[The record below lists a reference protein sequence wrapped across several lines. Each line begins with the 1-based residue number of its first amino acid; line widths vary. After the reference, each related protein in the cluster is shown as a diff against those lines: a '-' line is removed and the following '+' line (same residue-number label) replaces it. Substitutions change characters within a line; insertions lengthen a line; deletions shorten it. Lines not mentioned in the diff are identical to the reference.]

1 MRSFSK
7 VWLGIS
13 LCTIIFGMG
22 LLVIAV
28 ASGAEWKDV
37 ASYTNDALYS
47 YDETYTDVKS
57 IDMKIEYGEI
67 NLVEGDEF
75 SIKADNMLDDDFES
89 YVKDGTWM
97 IRENDAN
104 DFHIFGF
111 DFSAQ
116 QLFRWNGDFTPH
128 YTITIPRIFV
138 AENVIIAIGAGDMEV
153 ESINAS
159 QGTFT
164 LGAGR
169 ITIGELVITEES
181 EYNVGAGQ
189 MILENITANNIS
201 VECGVGDVAIEGIIN
216 GDNYIHSG
224 VGSVKLDLQGNEED
238 YTYDVNAGIG
248 SVSIGETSYN
258 NVTNKII
265 NSSNNANYLNLDSG
279 IGDIDIDFY

>member
-7 VWLGIS
+7 VWLAIS

-37 ASYTNDALYS
+37 AAYPNDALYS
-47 YDETYTDVKS
+47 YDETFTDVKS

-75 SIKADNMLDDDFES
+75 SVKADNMLDDDFEA
-89 YVKDGTWM
+89 YVKDGSWI
-97 IRENDAN
+97 IRENDTN

-111 DFSAQ
+111 DFSAKQ
-116 QLFRWNGDFTPH
+116 MFRWNGDFTPH
-128 YTITIPRIFV
+128 YTITIPRDFV
-138 AENVIIAIGAGDMEV
+138 AENVIIEIGAGDMLV
-153 ESINAS
+153 ESVNAN
-159 QGTFT
+159 QGIFT

-169 ITIGELVITEES
+169 ITINELNITEKS
-181 EYNVGAGQ
+181 EYNVGAGE
-189 MILENITANNIS
+189 MILENITANNVS
-201 VECGVGDVAIEGIIN
+201 VECGVGEVDIEGIIS
-216 GDNYIHSG
+216 GENYIHSG
-224 VGSVKLDLQGNEED
+224 VGSVNLNLQGNEDD

-248 SVSIGETSYN
+248 SVRIGDNSYN
-258 NVTNKII
+258 NVSNKII
-265 NSSNNANYLNLDSG
+265 NSGNDANYLNLDSG